1 MQSNHALHFSSSS
14 IHVLLCGLQSLTPC
28 LGRYLSHKRITYQIK
43 KTHTLEL
50 GTDERSFGIALC
62 GSAASSRPP
71 NVWYWHSAW
80 RHLTPW
86 PSINSSLCHQTS
98 SFALPVSAQLP
109 LHQATRVTVLFTK
122 QKRPQESS
130 GCHGWLS
137 GKKEKKK
144 KKKQKQTQPFMECL
158 CDGLILGELPL
169 WGKHPSSECSS
180 TAAYHFPELMISSST
195 TFNHLKRLSWRDVF
209 EMKSWPR

>member
-14 IHVLLCGLQSLTPC
+14 IHVLLWGLQSLTPC

-137 GKKEKKK
+137 GKKEKTKTNAAIHGVSLWRTDSGRAASLG
-144 KKKQKQTQPFMECL
+144 QTSFFWML
-158 CDGLILGELPL
+158 
-169 WGKHPSSECSS
+169 KHSS
-180 TAAYHFPELMISSST
+180 
-195 TFNHLKRLSWRDVF
+195 LSLSRANDQF
-209 EMKSWPR
+209 

>member
-1 MQSNHALHFSSSS
+1 MREVSELHF
-14 IHVLLCGLQSLTPC
+14 VV
-28 LGRYLSHKRITYQIK
+28 
-43 KTHTLEL
+43 
-50 GTDERSFGIALC
+50 
-62 GSAASSRPP
+62 SAASSRPP

-98 SFALPVSAQLP
+98 SFSLPVSAQLP
-109 LHQATRVTVLFTK
+109 LHQATRVTLLFTK
-122 QKRPQESS
+122 QKGLKRALAVMVGSL
-130 GCHGWLS
+130 G
-137 GKKEKKK
+137 KKK
-144 KKKQKQTQPFMECL
+144 KRKKQKQTQPFMECL

-180 TAAYHFPELMISSST
+180 TAANHFPELMISSST
-195 TFNHLKRLSWRDVF
+195 TFNHLKRLCSRDVF